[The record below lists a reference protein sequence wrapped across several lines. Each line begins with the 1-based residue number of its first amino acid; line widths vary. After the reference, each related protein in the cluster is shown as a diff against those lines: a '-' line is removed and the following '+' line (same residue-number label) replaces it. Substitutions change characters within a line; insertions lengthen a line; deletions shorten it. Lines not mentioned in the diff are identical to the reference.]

1 MNVIIVIV
9 IIMSMR
15 TANIYLRGWD
25 GCSEG
30 PKRSGWKHLEYKEG
44 INFGQRV
51 APSILTGGKAKGM
64 LRIGKSLGVVIESRS
79 NCYLIADFCQTG
91 GAIWDWE

>member
-1 MNVIIVIV
+1 MGGDGRDKVQ
-9 IIMSMR
+9 
-15 TANIYLRGWD
+15 RGWD

-30 PKRSGWKHLEYKEG
+30 PKRRGWKHLEYKEG

-64 LRIGKSLGVVIESRS
+64 LHIGKSLGVVIESRS